1 MLVGTGDYM
10 TKRTNTAVW
19 DDKNKRWRVAVQKN
33 GIRKQFYSSTAGRTG
48 QREANAKA
56 DRWLEDGI
64 EAKPKRVEAVYID
77 WLEAKKLTTSKS
89 NWQPIESRWRL
100 YILPEIGSKRVDAVT
115 DGQLQKIIDKQHAAG
130 RSKKT
135 LQNMIC
141 DFGSFFKY
149 CRKNKMSTYMPEDV
163 TIPAGSRYKGKSTL
177 QPEELKT
184 LLTVDTTLYKG
195 KRVHDEYINAYRFQ
209 VLMGLRPGEL
219 CGLRWDDIQGNTVHI
234 RRSLNTRGEIT
245 QGKNE
250 NAVRS
255 LVMPDM
261 ARAVLEQQ
269 RKEAGCLPTVFGIMR
284 EDALYRRWK
293 VYCEANNIKP
303 ISLYE
308 LRHTFVSVVK
318 NLPEGEV
325 KGLVGHSRNMDTF
338 GQYSHALTGD
348 AEHTAK
354 DVNDVFVRLLNIG

>member
-1 MLVGTGDYM
+1 MG
-10 TKRTNTAVW
+10 KPRTNTARW
-19 DDKNKRWRVAVQKN
+19 DKKNERWRITVQKD
-33 GIRKQFYSSTAGRTG
+33 GIRKQFYSSTVGRTG

-64 EAKPKRVEAVYID
+64 EAKPKRVEAVYAD
-77 WLEAKKLTTSKS
+77 WLEDLKLTTSTS

-100 YILPEIGSKRVDAVT
+100 YILPEIGSRRVDAVT

-135 LQNMIC
+135 LQNMNS

-149 CRKNKMSTYMPEDV
+149 CRKNKMCTYRPEDIA
-163 TIPAGSRYKGKSTL
+163 IPAGARYKGKSTL
-177 QPEELKT
+177 QPDELKT

-219 CGLRWDDIQGNTVHI
+219 IALRWDDIHGDTVHI
-234 RRSLNTRGEIT
+234 CRSLNTRGELT

-255 LVMPDM
+255 FVMPDM

-269 RKEAGCLPTVFGIMR
+269 RKETGCLPTVFGVKR

-293 VYCEANNIKP
+293 AYCQANGIRP

-318 NLPEGEV
+318 NLPEGEI
-325 KGLVGHSRNMDTF
+325 KSLVGHSKNMDTF
-338 GQYSHALTGD
+338 GQYSHALKGD
-348 AEHTAK
+348 AEHTAEA
-354 DVNDVFVRLLNIG
+354 VNGIFLRLLNIG